1 MQKQVGRSDEVSF
14 GTFAIDHHRGCVR
27 DRDGAEHILRP
38 KSFRLLAILA
48 SDADRLVSKDDLA
61 KRVWPDVIASDD
73 SIAHCVSDIR
83 RALGPTGAAHIRTVP
98 KRGYMLVSSPGSTP
112 TSAPARWPVQ
122 LGTAAVAVAFT
133 AAVLAVALPWPQI
146 FSGTGADATEGR
158 NAAANDAA
166 LIRANNVLDDR
177 DWSRRAENAAARRLL
192 EDTLARNPGDAE
204 AWASLGLTYWQEVRH
219 LTWGGGRREM
229 RQALSMA
236 ERSMALEP
244 TPRAH
249 RLLAEMRL
257 LAPFEDMRD
266 PLDALAAATAAVQMD
281 PNDPDSLAVL
291 AMVRALGGD
300 AETAVGLIER
310 ARRLN
315 PNYPAWYARTAGIA
329 YLLSG
334 APARAAEELRPLHA
348 PDAPVHARA
357 WSGWL
362 LAASLAQAGRRDEAA
377 EIVAAAV
384 RRRPELSLDMVAH
397 SLDGFYRPE
406 TREPVLE
413 GLRLAGLSG

>member
-1 MQKQVGRSDEVSF
+1 
-14 GTFAIDHHRGCVR
+14 
-27 DRDGAEHILRP
+27 
-38 KSFRLLAILA
+38 
-48 SDADRLVSKDDLA
+48 
-61 KRVWPDVIASDD
+61 
-73 SIAHCVSDIR
+73 
-83 RALGPTGAAHIRTVP
+83 
-98 KRGYMLVSSPGSTP
+98 MLVSSPGSTP
-112 TSAPARWPVQ
+112 TSAPARWPAR
-122 LGTAAVAVAFT
+122 LGTAAVAIAFT

-281 PNDPDSLAVL
+281 PRDPDSLAVL

-315 PNYPAWYARTAGIA
+315 P
-329 YLLSG
+329 G

-413 GLRLAGLSG
+413 GLRLAGLPG